1 MTTRQVINKL
11 ISEGHKVS
19 FYQSKDGGVRITKID
34 SQSFTGSEGNTR
46 ARAMTGEALSERRSS
61 QLKKFYMKTP
71 KGTWGHKKSKRPP
84 LPEEAKKLIR
94 KAQRIFRKSGVI
106 AGTSSTARF
115 RRNIELFMK
124 QGYSEPEAYAEAV
137 RRLKQNIRYAQGLAY
152 EENVEHLVNLLRTEY
167 LAKLRFRNEDE
178 KRRFIDLINKM
189 EANKSNFKDKW
200 ISEIRNKLYA
210 VKDREISVDNL
221 ISDIEEI
228 LIL

>member
-19 FYQSKDGGVRITKID
+19 FYQRKDGGVRITKID

-46 ARAMTGEALSERRSS
+46 ARAMTGESLSERRST

-71 KGTWGHKKSKRPP
+71 KGQWGHKKSKKPP

-94 KAQRIFRKSGVI
+94 KAQRVFRKSGVI

-115 RRNIELFMK
+115 RKNIEVYMN

-152 EENVEHLVNLLRTEY
+152 VENVEHLVNLLETEY
-167 LAKLRFRNEDE
+167 LPKLKFRSSEEKENFKTMIKYIEDHKE
-178 KRRFIDLINKM
+178 T
-189 EANKSNFKDKW
+189 FKDKW
-200 ISEIRNKLYA
+200 ISQIREKLYNL
-210 VKDREISVDNL
+210 KNNEISIDNL
-221 ISDIEEI
+221 ISDVREI
-228 LIL
+228 LIE